1 MASKPKSRNAKTKPQ
16 NPLIRLLLFAVA
28 LVLAALTAWLSPQL
42 ESDSDWAPS
51 GSLVTLDSLPEFSDS
66 PYVVINNN
74 IPFFDESDYTT
85 EAFEYYSELDE
96 YGRCGTAY
104 ANICQEIMPTEKRG
118 DISQVKPSGWQNE
131 KYDFVDGSYVY
142 NRCHLI
148 GFQLAG
154 ENANPKNLITGTR
167 YMNVQGM
174 LPFENAIDEYVDETN
189 NHVLYRVTPIYS
201 EEELVARGVLLEAYS
216 VEDDGVGVCFNVYCY
231 NNQPGVAIDYA
242 TGANW
247 ADGTLS

>member
-1 MASKPKSRNAKTKPQ
+1 MASKPKSRKAKTKQQ

-42 ESDSDWAPS
+42 ESDSDWAQS

-85 EAFEYYSELDE
+85 QAFEYYSELDE